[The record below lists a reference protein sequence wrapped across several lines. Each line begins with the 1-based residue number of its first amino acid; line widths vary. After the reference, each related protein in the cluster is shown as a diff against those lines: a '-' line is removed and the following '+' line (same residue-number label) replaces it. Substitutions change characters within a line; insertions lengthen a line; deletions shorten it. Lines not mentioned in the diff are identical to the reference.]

1 MSALD
6 KQVGGDHYKGRAIQ
20 PVEYIHANKL
30 DFFQGNVV
38 KYITRWRDKKGI
50 EDLEKC
56 KHYLEI
62 YIELETQKLAEGSQ
76 AEEAMLV
83 NAQPKGSVHEL
94 KPWEAALMQ
103 NGWRMILMSNGDRAW
118 EAPE

>member
-20 PVEYIHANKL
+20 PVEYIHANDL

-56 KHYLEI
+56 KHYLEL
-62 YIELETQKLAEGSQ
+62 YIELESKQVERAAAASETSGG
-76 AEEAMLV
+76 V
-83 NAQPKGSVHEL
+83 YEL
-94 KPWEAALMQ
+94 KPLEVALME
-103 NGWRMILMSNGDRAW
+103 NGYSITIVDGQRVWR
-118 EAPE
+118 EPQ